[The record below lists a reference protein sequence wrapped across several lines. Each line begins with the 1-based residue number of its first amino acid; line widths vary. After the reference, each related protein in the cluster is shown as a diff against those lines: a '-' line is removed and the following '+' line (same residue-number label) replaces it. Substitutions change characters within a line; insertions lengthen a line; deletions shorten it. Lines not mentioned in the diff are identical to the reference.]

1 MKTKKIL
8 KHLPNT
14 ITLLNM
20 LCGCISSYYAFNNQ
34 LPIAAFFVFL
44 GIFFDFFDGF
54 FARILNA
61 ASPIG
66 LQLDSLADMIT
77 SGLVPGIFMFQ
88 LLQNSGL
95 TTEIAFIGFLISLG
109 SGYRLANFNIDPNQ
123 SDSFIGLPT
132 PANALFIISLGLIAS
147 TTNSPEFITKALKEP
162 IILIII
168 TLLSTYILNAKLP
181 LLALKFKTW
190 DVKTN
195 WKRYFT
201 LIGSIISIAILG
213 WAGIAVAILLY
224 IGVSLLK

>member
-1 MKTKKIL
+1 MKPQNLL

-20 LCGCISSYYAFNNQ
+20 LCGCIASYYAFENK
-34 LPIAAFFVFL
+34 LPMAAFFVFL

-54 FARILNA
+54 FARILKA
-61 ASPIG
+61 SSPIG

-95 TTEIAFIGFLISLG
+95 TPEMAFVGFLISLG

-132 PANALFIISLGLIAS
+132 PANALFIISLGLIVS
-147 TTNSPEFITKALKEP
+147 EQSPLWATDYLQMPWVLIT
-162 IILIII
+162 I
-168 TLLSTYILNAKLP
+168 TLLSTLILNAKIP

-190 DVKTN
+190 DVKSN
-195 WKRYFT
+195 WKRYLT
-201 LIGSIISIAILG
+201 ILGSLLAIALLG
-213 WAGIAVAILLY
+213 WAGISVAILLY
-224 IGVSLLK
+224 IGISLLK